1 MLLPLEHG
9 FVMEDDPHFPLG
21 GDAVALAHD
30 AAASLAPGARV
41 CDLGCGAGG
50 VSMLLAAAR
59 ADLSVTGVELRPG
72 AARLARE
79 NVRMNRAEDRVR
91 IVEGDLRAVR
101 TLFPPASFD
110 AAAANPPY
118 RAVSEGKLPAH
129 PDDAAARTETTAS
142 LADFCAAAAYL
153 LPHGGEF
160 TLCYPM
166 SRLARLFSALTAVS
180 LEPKY
185 LTLLYPDAAHAP
197 AVLVC
202 RARKGARPGLAAAPP
217 VFTAHPESRRS
228 AP

>member
-1 MLLPLEHG
+1 TAGKTWRDIML
-9 FVMEDDPHFPLG
+9 
-21 GDAVALAHD
+21 VAMVRRLFGYVRFRMIGRGREAFLN
-30 AAASLAPGARV
+30 A
-41 CDLGCGAGG
+41 
-50 VSMLLAAAR
+50 AAAR
-59 ADLSVTGVELRPG
+59 GIPLWAIRKKGPDCG
-72 AARLARE
+72 ANAYARDYRTLARLARE

-160 TLCYPM
+160 TLCYPV

-202 RARKGARPGLAAAPP
+202 RARKGAHPGLAAAPP